1 MDKQRRAARSSCRG
15 ILRAGLVGC
24 VAVAAANGTAVPPA
38 SAQKSVADF
47 YTGKQMVFV
56 IRSAG
61 GGGYD
66 LYSRLV
72 GSHIVRHIPGKPTI
86 IPQNMPGAGGIIA
99 ANYMAEIAPKDGSHL
114 TMLSQ
119 ALVMDK
125 SLDLSPQFKA
135 DVRTFGWIGNLGDSN
150 ILTYTW
156 HTSPTKTME
165 DAKARETTIGAT
177 GAGSATSWLP
187 VIYNRLLGTKFKL
200 VQGYKS
206 GSDVKLAME
215 RGEVEGYAANPW
227 AALVAANAELVKEKK
242 LNFLTQV
249 GIAKEKDLPNVPLL
263 SELAP
268 NAEARSILLF
278 ISEAMAVGRPVAT
291 TPGVPGERLAALR
304 KAFQDML
311 ADPVFLA
318 AAQKAGAEL
327 KPIDGARLE
336 KLVNSVMD
344 LPKDIRDK
352 AKAVMPERT
361 E

>member
-1 MDKQRRAARSSCRG
+1 MSSTWLKFHRVLACSLLALAGGGGGLSSAAQ
-15 ILRAGLVGC
+15 
-24 VAVAAANGTAVPPA
+24 
-38 SAQKSVADF
+38 AQQSVADF

-56 IRSAG
+56 IRSAT

-66 LYSRLV
+66 LYSRLIA
-72 GSHIVRHIPGKPTI
+72 SHIVRHIPGKPTI

-99 ANYMAEIAPKDGSHL
+99 ANFMAEIAPKDGSHL

-156 HTSPTKTME
+156 HTSATKTME
-165 DAKARETTIGAT
+165 HAKARETTIGAT

-227 AALVAANAELVKEKK
+227 AALNAANPELMKEKK
-242 LNFLTQV
+242 LNILTQV

-268 NAEARSILLF
+268 NPEAKAILTF
-278 ISEAMAVGRPVAT
+278 ISEAMSVGRPVAT
-291 TPGVPGERLAALR
+291 TPGVPPERLAALR
-304 KAFQDML
+304 KAFGDML
-311 ADPVFLA
+311 TDPVFLA

-327 KPIDGARLE
+327 KPIDGPTLE
-336 KLVNSVMD
+336 RLVNNVMG
-344 LPKDIRDK
+344 LSAEIRAK
-352 AKAVMPERT
+352 AKAAMPERK